1 MEGSQRHLPTA
12 EAPCIAWS
20 YLCSFYIPCL
30 REKNTSIN
38 LPGAAIPRNRT
49 HYGAAAGLG
58 MRATPI
64 CGSLFLCTGNVGKN
78 YTYFF
83 ASLLKVVTC
92 FVSNFSSPIACRVLI
107 SFDTFFGRSE
117 QPCTQCSHSKS
128 LHCVCFNL
136 NTLRTRNSLEGTSG
150 PTPPNLFLCGRKFIL
165 FCCPSNSLTLRRVL
179 LRFGGPTDINESCVT
194 FSGQP
199 TPHYGQIPANKS
211 VSFTPP
217 LIKP

>member
-1 MEGSQRHLPTA
+1 MRLPFVVR
-12 EAPCIAWS
+12 
-20 YLCSFYIPCL
+20 CSSVLAMLEKLQLLFRLPSESSDLL
-30 REKNTSIN
+30 RVK
-38 LPGAAIPRNRT
+38 
-49 HYGAAAGLG
+49 
-58 MRATPI
+58 
-64 CGSLFLCTGNVGKN
+64 LFLADCVPSVNSPLTLFSGD
-78 YTYFF
+78 
-83 ASLLKVVTC
+83 L
-92 FVSNFSSPIACRVLI
+92 SNFS
-107 SFDTFFGRSE
+107 
-117 QPCTQCSHSKS
+117 QCSHSKS
-128 LHCVCFNL
+128 LHCVCFSL

-165 FCCPSNSLTLRRVL
+165 FCCPSNSPTLRRVL